1 MPGLNTGLISIVFLI
16 AMNNVLAM
24 AEAALLAARKARLQ
38 QRVNEGDRNAGI
50 ALKLIENPNQFLAV
64 IQIGI
69 TLIDV
74 LTGAITG
81 ATIAVVFTQFIEKIP
96 LLAPYS
102 TGIGLALGVLIIT
115 YFSIILGELVPKR
128 LAIQNPE
135 KISSGFARP
144 MLFLTLTLSPVVR
157 FLSISTNFVLRLIG
171 VRPSN
176 EPPVTE
182 EEIHVLLDQGTQAG
196 VFEEAE
202 QDMVA
207 GVFKLNDRRLN
218 TLMTPRTE
226 ILWLDVL
233 DTNKDILIKLT
244 ERPFSRFPVC
254 QGSLDNV
261 LGIANARD
269 LLTSS
274 LSGDPI
280 QLKDNLSPSLFIP
293 ETAFASSALDI
304 FKESNKKMVLVIDE
318 FGGVTGLLT
327 INDVLEVI
335 VGDIEDDA
343 PQVTQRQDGSWL
355 LDGML
360 DINEF
365 KELFD
370 LGPLPNEDDYETLAG
385 FIMTSIGNIPQ
396 TADQFEWQGLRF
408 EVIDMDVRRVDKVLV
423 TTMPARPL
431 PNTDLTPEE
440 VI

>member
-233 DTNKDILIKLT
+233 DTNKDILIKLA

-408 EVIDMDVRRVDKVLV
+408 EVIDMDVRRVDK
-423 TTMPARPL
+423 
-431 PNTDLTPEE
+431 
-440 VI
+440 

>member
-1 MPGLNTGLISIVFLI
+1 
-16 AMNNVLAM
+16 MNNVLAM

-233 DTNKDILIKLT
+233 DTNKDILIKLA

-440 VI
+440 VV